1 MTDTSDDIRPVAL
14 GGRTDWVALARTVA
28 KATPFALAA
37 LTAIY
42 GFVSDRV
49 QEAKNKAEAG
59 YQYSDKS
66 VKALEKRM
74 LDLELATS
82 RLVEV
87 VGRPPP
93 PAPTKKSKR
102 VLLPPPP
109 PTLLPVKVTF
119 HPRQN
124 PTSLD
129 QAAAQIARP
138 ATPAPPAADASP

>member
-87 VGRPPP
+87 VGRAPP
-93 PAPTKKSKR
+93 PAPTKRSKR
-102 VLLPPPP
+102 LLPAPP

-129 QAAAQIARP
+129 QAAAQISRP
-138 ATPAPPAADASP
+138 TAPAPAPVDASP